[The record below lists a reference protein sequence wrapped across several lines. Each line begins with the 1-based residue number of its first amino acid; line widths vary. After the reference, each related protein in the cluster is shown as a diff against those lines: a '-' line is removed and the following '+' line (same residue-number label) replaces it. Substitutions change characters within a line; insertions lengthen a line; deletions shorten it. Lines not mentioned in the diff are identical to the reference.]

1 MRSIRSGDD
10 SGALSPYRKLRPSTE
25 RPPRPSDGRTS
36 APVLPGLLHDTA
48 TLTAT
53 ASLLYGGIL
62 AIVALTSVLA
72 RTPERRRDAR
82 STLTILLRKRRSG

>member
-1 MRSIRSGDD
+1 
-10 SGALSPYRKLRPSTE
+10 
-25 RPPRPSDGRTS
+25 
-36 APVLPGLLHDTA
+36 VLPGLLHDTA